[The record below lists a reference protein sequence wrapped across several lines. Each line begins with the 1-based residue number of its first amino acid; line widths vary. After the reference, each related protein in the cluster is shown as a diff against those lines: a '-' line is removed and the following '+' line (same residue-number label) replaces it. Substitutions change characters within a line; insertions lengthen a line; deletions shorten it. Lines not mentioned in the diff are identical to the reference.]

1 MPGLV
6 ARSYLR
12 ALSVSLAVFLV
23 ACGGSSEPRPAP
35 QEQAVEKPKP
45 PDERR
50 RFPKDGQVSM
60 ELVDD
65 RLLGKDFLPGGNL
78 AAYERDGKNYQQFL
92 IATKTPE
99 SAALLGFEIKAALRD
114 AKFVPHFGGY
124 FGLDG
129 ETPWFIFPKG
139 KYLAGVVGL
148 PQAEADGV
156 ARDFA
161 ARIR

>member
-1 MPGLV
+1 MPRLV
-6 ARSYLR
+6 ARSYLL
-12 ALSVSLAVFLV
+12 APSVFLAVFLV

-35 QEQAVEKPKP
+35 QEQAVAKPKP

-60 ELVDD
+60 ELVAD

-92 IATKTPE
+92 ITTKTAD
-99 SAALLGFEIKAALRD
+99 SAALLGLKIKTALTD
-114 AKFVPHFGGY
+114 AKFVPSFGGY
-124 FGLDG
+124 FGRDG

-139 KYLAGVVGL
+139 KYVAGVVGL
-148 PQAEADGV
+148 PEAEADIV